1 MNKNL
6 FTYKKSGVDINAADK
21 FVKFISKNSIKKRG
35 KNKFNNIGGFGSIS
49 NIPSKLRILN

>member
-21 FVKFISKNSIKKRG
+21 FVKFISNISRKKRT
-35 KNKFNNIGGFGSIS
+35 KKKFSNMVFLIIHKFND
-49 NIPSKLRILN
+49 

>member
-21 FVKFISKNSIKKRG
+21 FVKFIANITAKK
-35 KNKFNNIGGFGSIS
+35 KAKKS
-49 NIPSKLRILN
+49 